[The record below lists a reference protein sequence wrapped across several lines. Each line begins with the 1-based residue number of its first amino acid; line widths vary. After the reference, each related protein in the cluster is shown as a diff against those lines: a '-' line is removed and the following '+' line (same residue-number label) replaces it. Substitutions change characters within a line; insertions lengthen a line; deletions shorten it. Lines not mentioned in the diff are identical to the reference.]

1 MQKLLYHEDI
11 RGQGVKRR
19 QSGNPEISSS
29 GKLRL
34 GGGQNHLEA
43 AETIVGLCG

>member
-1 MQKLLYHEDI
+1 MQKFLYHEDI

-29 GKLRL
+29 GKLQL
-34 GGGQNHLEA
+34 GGGQNHLEEV
-43 AETIVGLCG
+43 ETIVGLCG